1 MIKIAFA
8 IIITSMP
15 HWPSVKYQGYLYP
28 DMETCL
34 TYTEMYV
41 EQFKAYAKSQ
51 GDDNAHFDSMC
62 FETESYPIEGLND
75 MKKGIGFNA

>member
-41 EQFKAYAKSQ
+41 EQFKDYAKSQ
-51 GDDNAHFDSMC
+51 GDHDAHFNSIC
-62 FETESYPIEGLND
+62 FEVDSYPIKAFNELQL
-75 MKKGIGFNA
+75 GI